1 VVIRILSGLWSSA
14 VRQQDDPV
22 PPANGMLSRTE
33 WNIIPETQ
41 ETTMPADGS
50 ERSAV
55 RRSLMVL
62 DCFLGSSV
70 ERTVTGIAN
79 DTGLPPATVHRLLAT
94 LIDWGG
100 IERHGRGRYRLSMHL
115 WRLGASV
122 PEARA
127 LRDVALPFLEDL
139 YEATHEVVHLAV
151 LDGIE
156 ALYLE
161 KISGR
166 RTAAKVSSE
175 VGKRLPLHATGPG
188 KVLLAYSDTALLE
201 RILARGLPAIT
212 PSTITTERG
221 LRAALAEIRRTG
233 HAVSRDEM
241 TVGTS
246 SVSAPIFGSDGA
258 IVASLAVVGQSGRI
272 SPAMLA
278 PMVRVVA
285 ASLSRALAGTKAR
298 VAE

>member
-1 VVIRILSGLWSSA
+1 
-14 VRQQDDPV
+14 
-22 PPANGMLSRTE
+22 
-33 WNIIPETQ
+33 
-41 ETTMPADGS
+41 MPTDGS
-50 ERSAV
+50 QRSAV
-55 RRSLMVL
+55 RRALIVL
-62 DCFLGSSV
+62 DCFIGSSV
-70 ERTVTGIAN
+70 ERTVTGIASE
-79 DTGLPPATVHRLLAT
+79 TGLPPATVHRLLAT

-122 PEARA
+122 PEVRG

-166 RTAAKVSSE
+166 SAAKVTSE

-188 KVLLAYSDTALLE
+188 KVLLAHSGTALLE

-233 HAVSRDEM
+233 QAISRDEM
-241 TVGTS
+241 TVGIS
-246 SVSAPIFGSDGA
+246 SVGAPIFGSDGA
-258 IVASLAVVGQSGRI
+258 IVASLAVVGPSSRI
-272 SPAMLA
+272 SPSTLA

-285 ASLSRALAGTKAR
+285 ASLSRALASKGRGA
-298 VAE
+298 V